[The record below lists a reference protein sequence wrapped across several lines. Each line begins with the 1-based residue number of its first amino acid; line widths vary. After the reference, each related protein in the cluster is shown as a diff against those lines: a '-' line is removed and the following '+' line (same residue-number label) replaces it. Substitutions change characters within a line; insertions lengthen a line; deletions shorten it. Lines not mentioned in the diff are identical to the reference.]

1 VSGDVGWDRDSLAQA
16 LVLTHRY
23 TVHLTRVVSATLG
36 LPEPENRDVQ
46 TVLVIHDAGPLTP
59 SGLATAIGTPRSTLS
74 RAVSRLE
81 ALGLVSRRHDD
92 ADQRR
97 VFIDVTAKGRRRV
110 ARARAL
116 LDDLHRAGDV
126 AVKHAIDLL
135 DRAGLS
141 PAPEGL
147 RDPIDANVALATV
160 GDAYVTDVV
169 RALEPYG
176 VSEGTDRF
184 ALALLDLNAPMRP
197 SQLSDELGITPG
209 GVSGLLTRLEAE
221 RLLVRGHD
229 HVPGDRRAVT
239 VVLTDRGREAAA
251 VQLDVFA
258 RHAADVFRAMAAT
271 APREG

>member
-1 VSGDVGWDRDSLAQA
+1 MGGDLGWDRDSLAHA

-23 TVHLTRVVSATLG
+23 TLHLTRLVSAALG

-46 TVLVIHDAGPLTP
+46 TVLVLHDAGPLTP
-59 SGLATAIGTPRSTLS
+59 SGLAAAVATPRSTLS
-74 RAVSRLE
+74 RALDRLE
-81 ALGLVSRRHDD
+81 ALGLVYRRHDEG
-92 ADQRR
+92 DQRR
-97 VFIDVTAKGRRRV
+97 VLVGVTSRCRRRV
-110 ARARAL
+110 AKARVQF
-116 LDDLHRAGDV
+116 DDLYRAGDI

-141 PAPEGL
+141 SVPAGP
-147 RDPIDANVALATV
+147 RDPVDVNLALATA

-169 RALEPYG
+169 SALKPYG
-176 VSEGTDRF
+176 LSEGTDRF
-184 ALALLDLNAPMRP
+184 SLALLDLNAPMRP

-209 GVSGLLTRLEAE
+209 GVSGLLTRMEAE
-221 RLLVRGHD
+221 GLVVRGHD

-258 RHAADVFRAMAAT
+258 RHAPDVFRAMAAT
-271 APREG
+271 ALREA